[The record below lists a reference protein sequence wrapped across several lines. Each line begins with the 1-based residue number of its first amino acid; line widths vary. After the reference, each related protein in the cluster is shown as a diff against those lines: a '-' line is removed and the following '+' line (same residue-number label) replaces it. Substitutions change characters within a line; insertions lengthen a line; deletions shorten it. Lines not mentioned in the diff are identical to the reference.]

1 MIGSQRRMFRHRL
14 GSLLEGEAID
24 YCCIGRD
31 DGVGSMSVAW
41 ALTERALLVWI
52 GPPKGSPKAFR
63 VPWES
68 LEQITITPGP
78 RPSSKNRRDRR
89 FLRWFLS
96 TTLRAE
102 GGQVRV
108 AGDGETSEAV
118 DGWLGF
124 DGTVDPSVIEA
135 LKERTETAGGTVLDI
150 RELLGR

>member
-1 MIGSQRRMFRHRL
+1 
-14 GSLLEGEAID
+14 
-24 YCCIGRD
+24 
-31 DGVGSMSVAW
+31 MSVAW

-52 GPPKGSPKAFR
+52 EPPKGSPKAFR

-108 AGDGETSEAV
+108 AGDGETSEAETPDDRHLV

-150 RELLGR
+150 TELLGR